1 MTEALLSGTIIGI
14 VLLQNKESV
23 LIENSV
29 VKFLLNKE
37 NYTSVRES
45 IDITDFAKEVQP
57 IIRTIDA
64 YYTSVDD
71 AEDLTVDSLSN
82 LYFSTNRSKIDFYQG
97 IFEALR
103 VTDASDYSTTKLIQS
118 LKRTRLL
125 REVSIASYEASEG
138 RGDYQQLLGK
148 LEELRSPEDEVNDN
162 DQTND
167 FASTDLVELIHTSRS
182 MANLR
187 WRLDSLNKRLGSLRK
202 GNFGFVFARPETG
215 KTTFLAS
222 EISFMAAQAEA
233 PILWFNNEQ
242 EIREVIIRCYQA
254 ALGIDYPNLLR
265 DIEGNRDKYI
275 EATKDNIKFKD
286 DASIHWKQVEKIC
299 EQTKPSL
306 VVFDQIDKIK
316 GFDNDREDLRLG
328 AIYIWARELAKRY
341 CPVIGICQA
350 DGSGEGQRWLTM
362 ANVANAKTSKQAEA
376 DWILG
381 IGKVND
387 PGYDNLRFMHLSKN
401 KLLGDEDSD
410 PKLRHDR
417 WELLLEPEIGRYRDL

>member
-1 MTEALLSGTIIGI
+1 
-14 VLLQNKESV
+14 V
-23 LIENSV
+23 IENSV
-29 VKFLLNKE
+29 VTYLLKKE
-37 NYTSVRES
+37 NYTTVRDS
-45 IDITDFAKEVQP
+45 IDISDFAREVQP

-64 YYTSVDD
+64 YFTSVDD
-71 AEDLTVDSLSN
+71 APDLTVDSLSN

-97 IFEALR
+97 VFEALR
-103 VTDASDYSTTKLIQS
+103 NTDASDYSTTRLISS

-125 REVSIASYEASEG
+125 REVSIASYEVSEG
-138 RGDYQQLLGK
+138 RGTINTVLDK
-148 LEELRSPEDEVNDN
+148 LEDLKEADKAGEGEDGSNESS
-162 DQTND
+162 D
-167 FASTDLVELIHTSRS
+167 FANTDLVELIHTSRS

-222 EISFMAAQAEA
+222 EISFMAAQAET

-242 EIREVIIRCYQA
+242 EIREVILRCYQA
-254 ALGIDYPNLLR
+254 ALGVDYPNLLR
-265 DIEGNRDKYI
+265 DLEGNRNRYI
-275 EATKDNIKFKD
+275 EVTKDNIKFKD

-299 EQTKPSL
+299 ESTKPSL
-306 VVFDQIDKIK
+306 IVFDQIDKIK

-341 CPVIGICQA
+341 APVIGICQA
-350 DGSGEGQRWLTM
+350 DGSGEGQRWLSM

-381 IGKVND
+381 IGKLNEA
-387 PGYDNLRFMHLSKN
+387 GYDNLRYLHLSKN

-417 WELLLEPEIGRYRDL
+417 WETLLEPEIGRYRDL